1 MVIIKSA
8 SSKRGRYFLSV
19 VKTNSFRQLVY
30 SFNYIVITFRSRCST
45 SETVSFWFISMLVT
59 LLLGQLLVLFDMCAK
74 RYCVMLFVF

>member
-19 VKTNSFRQLVY
+19 VKTNSFRQVY

-45 SETVSFWFISMLVT
+45 SETVSLWFISMLVT